1 MSTQPLASSEDE
13 VNPFR
18 GQRAHFAA
26 AVDRAR
32 LGKVGLWTFD
42 FDVQPWAAVRPTLE
56 LLEKEGVG
64 TVWFPEL
71 FGRDAL
77 TQAGLILG
85 ATERMVAANGIL
97 RTDRYSATAAA
108 AGAMT
113 LADAYPGR
121 HVLGLGV
128 GPFPDGDP
136 FALLGAFLDGLAQAS
151 TSFPPPN
158 TPPPIVVAAYG
169 PRMCQFGADR
179 TAGLHTY
186 LVTVEHTARVRE
198 QVGAAPFLAVEQ
210 AVVIGEGAAARDAG
224 RLLPEHPVQR
234 EQVQAPR
241 VHRRRPRRRRLGPP
255 RRRARRL
262 RSPGRGGQPHPR
274 AACRGRRPRGCAVPR
289 HRRRGRPVRG
299 LGRSRRGAGRGLTP
313 LRRT

>member
-26 AVDRAR
+26 ALDRAR
-32 LGKVGLWTFD
+32 LGRVGLWTFD

-198 QVGAAPFLAVEQ
+198 QVGAEPFLAVEQ
-210 AVVIGEGAAARDAG
+210 AVVIGEGAAARDAARAHVG
-224 RLLPEHPVQR
+224 FYLSTPYNVNKFKRLGFTDDDLAGGGSDRLVDALVAYGPPAVVANRIR
-234 EQVQAPR
+234 EQLAAGADHVGVQF
-241 VHRRRPRRRRLGPP
+241 LGTD
-255 RRRARRL
+255 
-262 RSPGRGGQPHPR
+262 
-274 AACRGRRPRGCAVPR
+274 
-289 HRRRGRPVRG
+289 
-299 LGRSRRGAGRGLTP
+299 GAGGLCAAWAD
-313 LRRT
+313 LAGALGEV